1 MFIGFYVC
9 IYDYKNIEKVVLL
22 CMYDSICVYIVVI
35 VNDLHKGY
43 KKNLYV
49 KWAVEK
55 SVVSVEIFPSF
66 AGAVVCVPRDNF

>member
-1 MFIGFYVC
+1 MFTGFYVC

-35 VNDLHKGY
+35 VNDLHKDY

-49 KWAVEK
+49 K
-55 SVVSVEIFPSF
+55 
-66 AGAVVCVPRDNF
+66 